1 MFIEILDRLKGER
14 GPLLPKKKPEK
25 ELKKIR
31 DANFEKVKPA
41 LENPDEVRM
50 MFGQGG
56 TSNILPALNKEA
68 QKVHKK
74 NWPELDADERNKI
87 NQRVRSRIYA
97 EKYLKVDPAKNK
109 NILRQKETEKKIK
122 DFATK
127 FKKENGRTPTLQE
140 IERGTGSRYRET
152 KKYLKPSEYAT
163 SEESQKLRV
172 EKARQ
177 SPTGQYKVDPLPK
190 EMKSW
195 FKKNYPGKDWEKD
208 FTADTRM
215 LAKNKFKNR
224 NAPTVLSRDEYKKL
238 NDFLQKRKKQGK
250 TLFKGGLEDIAKEA
264 KVNLN
269 PLQVG
274 KYINS
279 EFPNEFTYRGM
290 KIGDSPKI
298 RQRVAELAKDLSDR
312 QIYEQ
317 LVKEKLINPSGSKK
331 VTYSNVTNLM
341 KDLQKEGKIKN
352 IIKNPKSGYTPQEE
366 KLRDNLIK
374 QFVDKN
380 PDVDNANAI
389 AKAVNASN
397 AGLKVSSNFVKS
409 SVERQNLGDFIQS
422 RHKKIFSD
430 VKALDKIIKTTPALK
445 TIDKISDGLKED
457 ILSKYAAATGKSLGQ
472 AEGELVS
479 RMRKLGHLYAG
490 EKGRYEVEL
499 YSKIKPP
506 KNYLDTK
513 FQRNFISLTSKTG
526 AISNISMAKLLGLPK
541 ADQELIQGTANM
553 MSAFDFKVAGDHS
566 DIKSMMK
573 DFPNYKKNFSRIE
586 YIKDNL
592 NEFKRTYDIKIN
604 NLRKQAQVAS
614 GSTQA
619 SLLNEAN
626 KLQNEFNKI
635 TGYRVGS
642 FDINKGRVT
651 INPQTLRLPDLKN
664 PYNETLQQAMQNF
677 ETTKNPK
684 LKSIGATQPEKFTG
698 LDKRLINASA
708 SERAKIFKDVQG
720 TKAAKESLYLKA
732 LQKVPKI
739 GKIATAVIGGTAGA
753 AGMSTLAQAADGTE
767 AGSILPETVAAG
779 TGAAAVGTKKGRQ
792 LIGTA
797 LKGAGK
803 LLAPVAIPLEAGFM
817 INEMQK
823 GKSAAEVL
831 ASPFMLQTAVQGIQD
846 VSRMTPVERQAKA
859 RELIESDE
867 SGLSSDFYTP
877 DLQGIESVDLEGV
890 QERLNTLRELNR
902 QARIASEAPELIDY
916 YGEGLKEGGPADPS
930 KRKFMKLLAGIA
942 SIPFVGKY
950 LKLAEP
956 ASKVGIM
963 ATEGAKLG
971 VDKLMMLVNKIKKL
985 GTPDKTRQ
993 TQDLQEV
1000 TVYKGK
1006 DGSEYELVEDLA
1018 TGDVKVT
1025 RDKGGIGVSGD
1036 RSYDTIEDRSEFMIK
1051 KGQADETT
1059 KGKKPPDEYEEGK
1072 AVFDQDGAVADID
1085 DVDDVTIKAID
1096 DELNI
1101 KKGFYKGGL
1110 TDTTAPK
1117 RGPMSQ
1123 GIVGAYQNL

>member
-1 MFIEILDRLKGER
+1 
-14 GPLLPKKKPEK
+14 
-25 ELKKIR
+25 
-31 DANFEKVKPA
+31 
-41 LENPDEVRM
+41 
-50 MFGQGG
+50 
-56 TSNILPALNKEA
+56 
-68 QKVHKK
+68 
-74 NWPELDADERNKI
+74 
-87 NQRVRSRIYA
+87 
-97 EKYLKVDPAKNK
+97 
-109 NILRQKETEKKIK
+109 
-122 DFATK
+122 
-127 FKKENGRTPTLQE
+127 
-140 IERGTGSRYRET
+140 
-152 KKYLKPSEYAT
+152 
-163 SEESQKLRV
+163 
-172 EKARQ
+172 
-177 SPTGQYKVDPLPK
+177 
-190 EMKSW
+190 
-195 FKKNYPGKDWEKD
+195 
-208 FTADTRM
+208 
-215 LAKNKFKNR
+215 
-224 NAPTVLSRDEYKKL
+224 
-238 NDFLQKRKKQGK
+238 
-250 TLFKGGLEDIAKEA
+250 
-264 KVNLN
+264 
-269 PLQVG
+269 
-274 KYINS
+274 
-279 EFPNEFTYRGM
+279 
-290 KIGDSPKI
+290 
-298 RQRVAELAKDLSDR
+298 
-312 QIYEQ
+312 
-317 LVKEKLINPSGSKK
+317 
-331 VTYSNVTNLM
+331 M

-374 QFVDKN
+374 QFVNKN

-445 TIDKISDGLKED
+445 SIDKISDGLKEN
-457 ILSKYAAATGKSLGQ
+457 ILSRYSAATGKSLAQ

>member
-1 MFIEILDRLKGER
+1 
-14 GPLLPKKKPEK
+14 LLPKKKPEK

-31 DANFEKVKPA
+31 DANFEKAKPA

-56 TSNILPALNKEA
+56 TSNILPLLNKEA
-68 QKVHKK
+68 QKEFGK
-74 NWPELDADERNKI
+74 NWPELDADTRQRI
-87 NQRVRSRIYA
+87 ASRVRSRQAYQ
-97 EKYLKVDPAKNK
+97 KVDPAKNK
-109 NILRQKETEKKIK
+109 EILRQKETEKKLK
-122 DFATK
+122 DFAAK
-127 FKKENGRTPTLQE
+127 FKKENNRPPMIKE
-140 IERGTGSRYRET
+140 IKKGVGTADAQI
-152 KKYLKPSEYAT
+152 KKYLKQSEYAT
-163 SEESQKLRV
+163 PKQALKFKKQV
-172 EKARQ
+172 EVRDI
-177 SPTGQYKVDPLPK
+177 PD
-190 EMKSW
+190 EMKDW
-195 FKKNYPGKDWEKD
+195 FKKNYPGKDWKKD
-208 FTADTRM
+208 LTINERG
-215 LAKNKFKNR
+215 LAKEAFKKR
-224 NAPTVLSRDEYKKL
+224 NNPRVLARDEYKKL
-238 NDFLQKRKKQGK
+238 DNFLQKRKNQGK
-250 TLFKGGLEDIAKEA
+250 ILFKGGLGDIAKEA
-264 KVNLN
+264 GADLT
-269 PLQVG
+269 PLQTG
-274 KYINS
+274 SYINS
-279 EFPNEFTYRGM
+279 RFPGEFVYRGTV
-290 KIGDSPKI
+290 IGEVPKI
-298 RQRVAELAKDLSDR
+298 RKRVAELAKTLSDK
-312 QIYEQ
+312 QVYEQ
-317 LVKEKLINPSGSKK
+317 LVKEKLINPFGGKK
-331 VTYSNVTNLM
+331 ADYRNVTQLM
-341 KDLQKEGKIKN
+341 KELEKEGKIKN
-352 IIKNPKSGYTPQEE
+352 IIKNPLSQYTPQEE

-374 QFVDKN
+374 QFINKN
-380 PDVDNANAI
+380 PDVDNAFAI
-389 AKAVNASN
+389 AKGINTSN
-397 AGLKVSSNFVKS
+397 AGLKMSANFVQK

-445 TIDKISDGLKED
+445 TVDKISDGLKED
-457 ILSKYAAATGKSLGQ
+457 ILSRYSAATGKSLGQ

-513 FQRNFISLTSKTG
+513 FQRNFINLTTKSG

-566 DIKSMMK
+566 DIKAMMK

-592 NEFKRTYDIKIN
+592 NEFKRTYDVKIN
-604 NLRKQAQVAS
+604 NLRKQAQVVS
-614 GSTQA
+614 GPAQA

-642 FDINKGRVT
+642 FDIDKGRVT

-698 LDKRLINASA
+698 LDKRLMNASA
-708 SERAKIFKDVQG
+708 SERAKIFADIQG

-732 LQKVPKI
+732 LQKVPKV

-753 AGMSTLAQAADGTE
+753 AGMATLAQAADGTE

-792 LIGTA
+792 LIGKG
-797 LKGAGK
+797 LKATGK
-803 LLAPVAIPLEAGFM
+803 LLAPLAIPLEAGFM

-831 ASPFMLQTAVQGIQD
+831 ASPFLLQTAVQGIQD

-877 DLQGIESVDLEGV
+877 NLQGIESVNLEEV
-890 QERLNTLRELNR
+890 QEKLNTLRELNR

-916 YGEGLKEGGPADPS
+916 YGEGFKKGGPID
-930 KRKFMKLLAGIA
+930 KGRRKFVKGMGILA
-942 SIPFVGKY
+942 SLPFIGKY
-950 LKLAEP
+950 LKLIEP
-956 ASKVGIM
+956 AQKVGIM

-971 VDKLMMLVNKIKKL
+971 VEKLMMLVDKIKKL
-985 GTPDKTRQ
+985 GTPDKTRT

-1000 TVYKGK
+1000 TIYKGK

-1018 TGDVKVT
+1018 TGDVRVT
-1025 RDKGGIGVSGD
+1025 KDKPGIQLGGD
-1036 RSYDTIEDRSEFMIK
+1036 KAYDVIEDRSSFTIK
-1051 KGQADETT
+1051 KGRADETT
-1059 KGKKPPDEYEEGK
+1059 KGKKPPDEYDEMQEVPSRDGT
-1072 AVFDQDGAVADID
+1072 FDDFD
-1085 DVDDVTIKAID
+1085 DVSDQTIKEID

-1110 TDTTAPK
+1110 TDTTPPK

-1123 GIVGAYQNL
+1123 GIAEAYQNL